1 MKNKKEEEQSEGRR
15 LLPTEKGPVVR
26 AWGETRGHMQG
37 RTAQSSRRRKVCR
50 HVVVG
55 VVVVVELVVVELG
68 EGGRKRL
75 LSHKAFL
82 QVLMG

>member
-1 MKNKKEEEQSEGRR
+1 MKNKKEEEQSEGQR

-55 VVVVVELVVVELG
+55 VVVVVVELNLVKGEERTWG
-68 EGGRKRL
+68 EGEFDRPPY
-75 LSHKAFL
+75 
-82 QVLMG
+82 

>member
-26 AWGETRGHMQG
+26 AWGETRGHMRG

-55 VVVVVELVVVELG
+55 VVVVVVELNLVKGEERTWG
-68 EGGRKRL
+68 EGEFDRPPY
-75 LSHKAFL
+75 
-82 QVLMG
+82 